1 MLFPVSSFNQSS
13 PSKMDQKERIVKKF
27 EDDIIL
33 LLNEFK
39 SSTIIDNKESIMKN
53 FIKFIEIEQK
63 KEDIILTKSL
73 IETIPQTS
81 KPLII
86 LNKNSLEFKLYR

>member
-1 MLFPVSSFNQSS
+1 MLFPVSSFNQFS

-73 IETIPQTS
+73 IEIIPQTS